1 MLEARAALRGVM
13 HACRSPALRDKRV
26 LFTSDNLAA
35 VCAYAKGR
43 ARHFGLLRLCRR
55 AAALTLAAGI
65 LPRWRYVES
74 KRNCA
79 DAATRPWL
87 LGGAA
92 AATPP
97 AVGLAHS
104 VQGVRDQ
111 LRPPVRHEGLPR
123 KRADGGHF

>member
-43 ARHFGLLRLCRR
+43 ARNFGLLRLCRR

-74 KRNCA
+74 KRICA

-104 VQGVRDQ
+104 VQGV
-111 LRPPVRHEGLPR
+111 PRHSVQ
-123 KRADGGHF
+123 RAVGGHF